1 MGRQFVYDA
10 VNFPNEEGERAAMQ
24 YLIAQGCRNIAIV
37 GHMLFGIYGNRW
49 IKDQPEFKKYINEY
63 WTRPSIDERPKNVEK
78 VEGGCYW

>member
-1 MGRQFVYDA
+1 MCISRLPERKYGKMG
-10 VNFPNEEGERAAMQ
+10 
-24 YLIAQGCRNIAIV
+24 NIRESARKYTLKV
-37 GHMLFGIYGNRW
+37 WTQMLFGIYGNRW